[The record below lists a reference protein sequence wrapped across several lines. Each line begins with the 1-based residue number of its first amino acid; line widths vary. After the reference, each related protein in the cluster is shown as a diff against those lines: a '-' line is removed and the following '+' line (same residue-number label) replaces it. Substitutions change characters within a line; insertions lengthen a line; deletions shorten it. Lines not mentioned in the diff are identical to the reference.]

1 MTEPQP
7 PYIVSRLD
15 ALLKDKD
22 GDTVFEAL
30 KDSFSS
36 KNADV
41 EHFLKNSAVQSMKL
55 HQSSTYLVM
64 SKDFV
69 LLGYFT
75 LALKVVRI
83 DANLLSKTEAGK
95 LKRFSLPDKANNSF
109 IVPAILIA
117 QFSRNFNTKFQTAS
131 GSTLMSITLEFIRS
145 VQSQVGGLIT
155 FLECEPAEKLVDFY
169 KSQGFRLLSQKT
181 ISKTDKELLQM
192 YRLI

>member
-117 QFSRNFNTKFQTAS
+117 QFSRNFNTKFPTAS
-131 GSTLMSITLEFIRS
+131 GSLALF
-145 VQSQVGGLIT
+145 
-155 FLECEPAEKLVDFY
+155 
-169 KSQGFRLLSQKT
+169 
-181 ISKTDKELLQM
+181 
-192 YRLI
+192 

>member
-1 MTEPQP
+1 MIDCK
-7 PYIVSRLD
+7 YIVRRLD
-15 ALLKDKD
+15 TLLKDDD
-22 GDTVFEAL
+22 GDEVFSAL
-30 KDSFSS
+30 QNSFSS

-64 SKDFV
+64 SSDFF

-83 DANLLSKTEAGK
+83 DASLLSNRETSK
-95 LKRFSLPDKANNSF
+95 LQRFSLPDRMNNSF

-117 QFSRNFNTKFQTAS
+117 QFSKNFNAKSQAIDGTS
-131 GSTLMSITLEFIRS
+131 LMSITLEFVRS
-145 VQSQVGGLIT
+145 IQSQVGGIVT
-155 FLECEPAEKLVDFY
+155 FLECEPIEKLVEFY
-169 KSQGFRLLSQKT
+169 KRQGFRLLSGT
-181 ISKTDKELLQM
+181 TMSKTNKELLQM